1 MKKFLL
7 LMLVVWTGIASSCKY
22 DDDELWGSVD
32 DLANRISAM
41 ETLTQQM
48 NGDIAAMQAIVTAVE
63 NQVAVSEVEKLT
75 DGYILHFTNGQTAT
89 IKNGTDGKD
98 GKDAPAVGLD
108 KEGGVY
114 YWTLTVDGK
123 TEWLTDEAGNK
134 IAVANDPGAAGS
146 AGRTPSLK
154 VDKDGYW
161 MVSYDGTNFDYIE
174 DVNGHKVN
182 ALGTNGVAQFKEPK
196 VSEDEE
202 SITIVMADDTEYV
215 LPLLKALTFY
225 DANKKEVDIKNIVW
239 DGSNSIFEFTY
250 ELNLEGASYEIY
262 NERGVSVKI
271 SMADNKATLDL
282 GSNQSVSDVRAVVLF
297 YNESQTLTAVFKIKT
312 APWDGKKA
320 SKQLVSLEEGNGGQ
334 VTTFGITT
342 AADLKRFAYM
352 INGNEP
358 ISQGRAVTRAD
369 NSYEGVTFKLVN
381 DIDLSNY
388 PWEPIGLTSE
398 SAFKGTFDGN
408 GKTISGL
415 KVVEIPADETGI
427 TTGAGLFGVIE
438 NATVKNVTIKDAKVE
453 LTNEVEAAGLVV
465 GRAYGNVTF
474 EGVKVVK
481 EMPEEGTTGVQGA
494 QNVGSIAGIISG
506 NSVTIKD
513 CEVTDASL
521 VTSPDQTTSVG
532 GVVGSIDLTGSNPTL
547 KIQSCTV
554 GGVDLSAS
562 VAEGETQEQSSVG
575 GIVGSLTG
583 VTGTLIVEGNTVSD
597 AIVVVPEGVDSE
609 EIAIGSVVGNTDSEE
624 VKENINNSN
633 TSADDLIVEDNNA
646 KPDFEEKKD
655 GSYRINTLAGW
666 NTFVDMINDGNTFE
680 GKIVKLGADIDFNNE
695 LQEPIGLMEPID
707 GSAVVFAGTLDGQ
720 NYGIKNLKIDN
731 SQGRSTGLFAVVQR
745 ATFKNLRIV
754 SGEVRAGGEKSNYTG
769 VLLGYGYG
777 VTVINCHNEGCKVF
791 NTTRGYTGGLI
802 GILDKTTDG
811 SRYSYVMASTN
822 SAEVSGAYCPSGI
835 TSGTYG
841 GYVHLVAC
849 ANTGK
854 ISYIGTELGQSN
866 IWAAGISGTLG
877 GSNHWMYGC
886 FSDCEVVEGQGH
898 SALANDAG
906 SSSSNFHY
914 SYSANTSLSLLTSGG
929 YPYSA
934 GNNTIGYSSYNDAV
948 DNLNK
953 GIQMYNWT
961 ATVPCPYKFVK
972 GDKPTLVD
980 AELSTNPGVG
990 NNNFGNGG
998 KF

>member
-98 GKDAPAVGLD
+98 GKDAPAVGLK

-114 YWTLTVDGK
+114 YWILTVDGK

-146 AGRTPSLK
+146 AGRTPSLT

-174 DVNGHKVN
+174 DANGHKVN

-196 VSEDEE
+196 VSKDEE
-202 SITIVMADDTEYV
+202 SITIVMADGTEYV

-225 DANKKEVDIKNIVW
+225 DANNKEIDIKNIEW
-239 DGSNSIFEFTY
+239 DGTQKVFEYTY
-250 ELNLEGASYEIY
+250 KLKLEGASHEIY
-262 NERGVSVKI
+262 DESGVDVNI

-282 GSNQSVSDVRAVVLF
+282 GSNQSVSDARAVVLF
-297 YNESQTLTAVFKIKT
+297 YNESQTLTAVFKFKT
-312 APWDGKKA
+312 APW
-320 SKQLVSLEEGNGGQ
+320 EEGKNAEPSSKIENSKTIYSIATPANLAWVAKQ
-334 VTTFGITT
+334 V
-342 AADLKRFAYM
+342 
-352 INGNEP
+352 NEGTKNFENT
-358 ISQGRAVTRAD
+358 II
-369 NSYEGVTFKLVN
+369 KLIN
-381 DIDLSNY
+381 DIDLNNQ
-388 PWEPIGLTSE
+388 PWEPIGN
-398 SAFKGTFDGN
+398 AQHPFKCEFDGN
-408 GKTISGL
+408 GKTIIGL
-415 KVVEIPADETGI
+415 SVKDPVLSKALSRNTTPK
-427 TTGAGLFGVIE
+427 TGAGLFGVVQ
-438 NATVKNVTIKDAKVE
+438 NATLMNVIIKDANVE
-453 LTNEVEAAGLVV
+453 TATKDAAGILVGCALGTV
-465 GRAYGNVTF
+465 NITDVII
-474 EGVKVVK
+474 VK
-481 EMPEEGTTGVQGA
+481 EESTAETDVNGN
-494 QNVGSIAGIISG
+494 QNVGSVAGYISG
-506 NSVTIKD
+506 DNVTISG
-513 CEVTDASL
+513 CEVQSTSLAASSE
-521 VTSPDQTTSVG
+521 TTTSVG
-532 GVVGSIDLTGSNPTL
+532 GVVGSVNLTGENPTL
-547 KIQSCTV
+547 TVNGCTV
-554 GGVDLSAS
+554 GGVELSTSAPTT
-562 VAEGETQEQSSVG
+562 ETEEQSSVG
-575 GIVGSLTG
+575 GIIGSLTKENPSAG
-583 VTGTLIVEGNTVSD
+583 ATLEVENNAVSD
-597 AIVVVPEGVDSE
+597 ATVVVPEGVDSE